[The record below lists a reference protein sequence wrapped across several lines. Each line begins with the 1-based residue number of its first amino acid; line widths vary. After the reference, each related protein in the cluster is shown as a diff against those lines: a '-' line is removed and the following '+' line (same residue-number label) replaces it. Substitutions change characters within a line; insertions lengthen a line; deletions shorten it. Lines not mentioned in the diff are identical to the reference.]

1 MSSFELD
8 TVLGPLSLPGSEF
21 PSGIH
26 DLLTVLSVHR
36 IEDEDSAFF
45 RRNQN
50 TSEYVWKINAPSNQ
64 VDMWLSSED

>member
-8 TVLGPLSLPGSEF
+8 TVLGPLSLSSSELS
-21 PSGIH
+21 SGIH

-45 RRNQN
+45 MINQH
-50 TSEYVWKINAPSNQ
+50 TFEYVWKINAPSNQ
-64 VDMWLSSED
+64 VDR

>member
-8 TVLGPLSLPGSEF
+8 TVLGPLSLPGSEL
-21 PSGIH
+21 SSAIH

-45 RRNQN
+45 MINQH
-50 TSEYVWKINAPSNQ
+50 TSEYVWKINAPFNQ
-64 VDMWLSSED
+64 VDR

>member
-21 PSGIH
+21 SSGIH
-26 DLLTVLSVHR
+26 DLLTVLSLHR

-45 RRNQN
+45 RRNQH

-64 VDMWLSSED
+64 LDR